1 MKIYICTRNPFPIG
15 LAATNR
21 IFHYG
26 KGLVESGADCEVV
39 VLVRTERNKIINE
52 KPQGKYRGVKYR
64 YIPGLTERASSFVQ
78 RRIDDVLDDVRTFD
92 FLARKVKSGDVVL
105 WFEGSKWIL
114 YMGVVQII
122 CKLKG
127 IKLVK
132 ELCELPYATAN
143 DSLWNRFRRWCYEK
157 ITMPRFD
164 GFIPISEELTLYA
177 QRVAKK
183 VPYVKVPILVDID
196 QYNNV
201 VAYQHPR
208 PYIFHAGTMYERKDA
223 IVSTMN
229 AFAKA
234 SKRMNY
240 SVDFILA
247 GPKSPHEKELQSI
260 IAENNLENNVHFI
273 GKITHQEVLAYQKGA
288 ALSILNKNDNP
299 QNRCGFSTKL
309 GDILLA
315 GVPVITTTV
324 GEANFFL
331 KDGESAYICEPHN
344 IDAVADKIE
353 QAFVDEQRRTE
364 IGLAGKMVAQNN
376 FDCNIQGVRLRKFFE
391 TL

>member
-1 MKIYICTRNPFPIG
+1 MKVYILTTESFPIG

-21 IFHYG
+21 ILHYG
-26 KGLVESGADCEVV
+26 KGLENAGVDCEV
-39 VLVRTERNKIINE
+39 LAIYRTEKCDVVNKCAKGEIN
-52 KPQGKYRGVKYR
+52 RVKYR
-64 YIPGLTERASSFVQ
+64 YIPGTTKRSDSFIR
-78 RRIDDVLDDVRTFD
+78 RRIDDLYDTAKSLI
-92 FLARKVKSGDVVL
+92 FLLKEIKRGDVVL
-105 WFEGSKWIL
+105 TYIGGKWIGYTGL
-114 YMGVVQII
+114 IQMI
-122 CKLKG
+122 CHRKG
-127 IKLVK
+127 SLIVR

-164 GFIPISEELTLYA
+164 GFIPISEELALYA
-177 QRVAKK
+177 QRVAKD
-183 VPYVKVPILVDID
+183 VPYIKVPILVDID
-196 QYNNV
+196 QYNDV
-201 VAYQHPR
+201 IAHQHSR

-223 IVSTMN
+223 IVSTMK

-247 GPKSPHEKELQSI
+247 GPKSPHGKELQSI

-353 QAFVDEQRRTE
+353 QAFVDEQSRTE